1 MKRLALVG
9 MMVFAGCRAKVTPD
23 QAQGFG
29 SKVERLDGT
38 YGVARGGIV
47 EPALK
52 VELTKT
58 GYVFEERPHGEWET
72 DPEVP
77 HTATEEEVT
86 RGVGKVSVPVF
97 GLATGRILLLKMP
110 PGWTSGAGVAV
121 LSSGAQGKSP
131 VVTKSGF
138 LIVSGGAMVAA
149 EKVQLGGR

>member
-1 MKRLALVG
+1 MRG
-9 MMVFAGCRAKVTPD
+9 R
-23 QAQGFG
+23 GFG
-29 SKVERLDGT
+29 PKVVRLDGT

-58 GYVFEERPHGEWET
+58 GYVFEERERDEEWKV
-72 DPEVP
+72 DPETP
-77 HTATEEEVT
+77 HTATAEEVQ
-86 RGVGKVSVPVF
+86 RGLRVGSPGVPVF
-97 GLATGRILLLKMP
+97 GLATAKIMLLKLP
-110 PGWTSGAGVAV
+110 AGWRKWERASGAFCGCAARDE
-121 LSSGAQGKSP
+121 G